1 MKEIP
6 LIVYLCFLFAF
17 SCDVQ
22 DEITPVIEYDF
33 ESDLETVI
41 EKDGELVFQT
51 THTTSFLAAAQAVS
65 SEYSRSGGHALRL
78 DSTTIYGLNYRIEAV
93 APGSF
98 IELSVWSHSNNPAAT
113 LSVTEYCGESVFR
126 YQSTIDQRDE
136 VEGEWLEHKLSFV
149 VKPNEDW
156 IDINVFAGGTVAYF
170 DDFSFR
176 LSQSVP
182 NNELKE
188 ELFLSFIDSS
198 QLKLNES
205 ITQAS
210 YHTTIPA
217 SCKKYVEGTLILG
230 EDTAQIDVKLKGDWT
245 DHLYSGKESLRI
257 KMKGDCAFLGLKN
270 FSIQHPKSRNFLD
283 EWVVHKI
290 ADREDILTT
299 TFDFINV
306 NMNNIAYGV
315 YALEEHFDKQLLE
328 SRKRREGP
336 ILKFDESSF
345 WSVIK
350 HFDGGDSLSRFPYFQ
365 QSTITVFKE
374 GRTLKSDQLK
384 KQFLDGAKLLNLF
397 KEGSLEIDDIFDI
410 DQLAKFYVLCEI
422 SGGSHALRWHNRRFY
437 FNPVTQKLEH
447 IAFDILPFMK
457 GDSFRCL
464 MEEKLIM
471 LASDFELSFDHA
483 ILYNAEFKKRYF
495 YYLKQQ
501 SKESYLD
508 SLFAEID
515 EEMQVNL
522 NALEGEFKGY
532 QFDRERFY
540 KNAAFL
546 RTKIPYLDSLWEEKI
561 TEKTRVSEW
570 YKSPDFRSRT
580 DNLFLKNL
588 SINAYRD
595 KKKDH
600 YELLIENYH
609 LNPIDIYGYHYSGDE
624 VGAVILDHKIRLEG
638 YSQFADSILIPTDYK
653 PTNIFFTVSNNPNL
667 IFSKTVTKWAKP
679 NGISTRMNLK
689 NRFNRESTLFSIDQD
704 HLIFSGKTTIDQ
716 LLYFPENFQVEILP
730 GSEIE
735 FKKGGGLIVTNSFY
749 AKGTEAQPIRFFAS
763 DSTCNGLTILNG
775 EEAVM
780 SYVRFENM
788 CNLDYEN
795 WELTGAV
802 TIYET
807 ETYLSHCTL
816 SSSQSEDALNIIR
829 SHFTI
834 DHLVITESFS
844 DGFDAD
850 FCSGLLENSNF
861 SNTGNDCIDF
871 SGSEITL
878 RTISIKNSGDK
889 GISGG
894 EASHLTLDQ
903 INIDGAITGIASKD
917 GSVILGKNI
926 TISNTEYGCAA
937 FRKKAEYEVASI
949 DLITLTFHE
958 IVQEILVEKGST
970 IKINGEQFH
979 GEQKLDIEA
988 LYAAFD

>member
-1 MKEIP
+1 MKGIP
-6 LIVYLCFLFAF
+6 LIVYLFCFFIY
-17 SCDVQ
+17 SCEVQ
-22 DEITPVIEYDF
+22 DKITPVPEYAF
-33 ESDLETVI
+33 ESDLETII
-41 EKDGELVFQT
+41 EKDGELVFET
-51 THTTSFLAAAQAVS
+51 THSTSFLAAAQAVS
-65 SEYSRSGGHALRL
+65 DEYSRSGVHALRL
-78 DSTTIYGLNYRIEAV
+78 DSATTYGLNYRIGAV

-98 IELSVWSHSNNPAAT
+98 IELSVWSHINNSAAT

-126 YQSTIDQRDE
+126 YLTTVDQRDE
-136 VEGEWLEHKLSFV
+136 VEGEWQKHTLSFV
-149 VKPNEDW
+149 VKPNLDW
-156 IDINVFAGGTVAYF
+156 IDINVFAGGSVAYF
-170 DDFSFR
+170 DDFSFH

-182 NNELKE
+182 KNQLKD

-210 YHTTIPA
+210 HFTTIPVT
-217 SCKKYVEGTLILG
+217 CKKYVKGMLVQG
-230 EDTAQIDVKLKGDWT
+230 EDTAQIDAKLKGDWT
-245 DHLYSGKESLRI
+245 DHLFSGKESLRI
-257 KMKGDCAFLGLKN
+257 KMKGDYAFRGLKN

-306 NMNNIAYGV
+306 SMNDIDYGV

-350 HFDGGDSLSRFPYFQ
+350 HYDGGDSLSLFPYFQ

-437 FNPVTQKLEH
+437 FNPVTQKLEP

-464 MEEKLIM
+464 MEEKLTM
-471 LASDFELSFDHA
+471 AASDFELSFDHA

-495 YYLKQQ
+495 YHLKQQ
-501 SKESYLD
+501 IQESYLD

-532 QFDRERFY
+532 QFNRERFY

-546 RTKIPYLDSLWEEKI
+546 KTKLPHLDSLWEEKI

-570 YKSPDFRSRT
+570 YKSPDFSSRT
-580 DNLFLKNL
+580 DDLFLKNL

-624 VGAVILDHKIRLEG
+624 EGAVILDHKIRLEG
-638 YSQFADSILIPTDYK
+638 YSQFADSVRIRTDYK
-653 PTNIFFTVSNNPNL
+653 PTKIFFTVSNSPNL
-667 IFSKTVTKWAKP
+667 ILSNTVTKWAKP

-689 NRFNRESTLFSIDQD
+689 HGFNRESTLFSIHQD

-716 LLYFPENFQVEILP
+716 LLYIPENFQVDILP

-735 FKKGGGLIVTNSFY
+735 FKNGGGLIVTNSFY
-749 AKGTEAQPIRFFAS
+749 AKGTEGEPILFFAS

-775 EEAVM
+775 VEAVM

-788 CNLDYEN
+788 RNLDYKN

-807 ETYLSHCTL
+807 ETYLSHCTI
-816 SSSQSEDALNIIR
+816 SSNLSEDALNIIR

-834 DHLVITESFS
+834 DHLTIKASFS

-850 FCSGLLENSNF
+850 FCTGLLEHSNF

-878 RTISIKNSGDK
+878 RSISIKNSGDK

-903 INIDGAITGIASKD
+903 IEIDGAITGIAAKD

-937 FRKKAEYEVASI
+937 FRKKAEYEEASI
-949 DLITLTFHE
+949 DLKTLTFHE
-958 IVQEILVEKGST
+958 IVQEILVEKGS
-970 IKINGEQFH
+970 IISINGQQFQ
-979 GEQKLDIEA
+979 GDEKLDIEA
-988 LYAAFD
+988 LYAAFE